1 MVLIFLSWI
10 YITFTTINL
19 GFVTDKIFNLKKS
32 NFVITSILGLFST
45 TLLASIFAVFYRIN
59 SEFHVFL
66 LLINCLFF
74 FKFKNEILNLYK
86 QFISELK
93 NLQFPLKIIASS
105 ITFLILAQ
113 CATKPYVIDNES
125 YYIQS
130 IKWINEFGFVKG
142 LANLHIFFGQ
152 NSGWHIV
159 QSAFNFSFLYENLND
174 LSGFCLL
181 LGNLFAFLKL
191 NEFFKNNDKNYL
203 LIGLFPLGNLFF
215 FQFISAPSPDI
226 PVYVFTLIL
235 FYYFIKYYKN
245 ATIETFNLMT
255 ILVLFILYCKP
266 TSTVLIVLPLV
277 FLVLNFKKIAPK
289 IVPISLLSFGVLLLF
304 VIKNIVVSGFPLFP
318 MTTFG
323 FSNLDFAVPENVLT
337 FYLNEI
343 KATGFYINSSEFEN
357 SSTFQLLYKWL
368 FSSKIDGIIN
378 IISITIFCI
387 SPLFIY
393 RNFNKKSI
401 WILYFTILLQM
412 FLLFLSSPQY
422 RFFIHLTLFLGLI
435 MVLNLFSNKKIIFI
449 SNTISIVIIAFLLFT
464 PINFNKLT
472 SNKLLAKN
480 NTFSI
485 KNSIIPA
492 SNSKFENEYQLVKIG
507 NLNYN
512 SPINHSFFWGNGTGN
527 LPCVNEKQINYFQN
541 SFHVI
546 PQLRSTELKDGF
558 YAKKSPINE

>member
-19 GFVTDKIFNLKKS
+19 GFVTNKIFNLKKS
-32 NFVITSILGLFST
+32 NFLITSILGLFFT

-66 LLINCLFF
+66 FLINCLSFY
-74 FKFKNEILNLYK
+74 KFKNEILNLYK
-86 QFISELK
+86 QLISELK
-93 NLQFPLKIIASS
+93 NLQFPLKIIISLIA
-105 ITFLILAQ
+105 FLILAQ

-125 YYIQS
+125 YYIQT

-181 LGNLFAFLKL
+181 LGNLFALLKL
-191 NEFFKNNDKNYL
+191 NEFFKNNDKNHL

-245 ATIETFNLMT
+245 ATIEIFNLMT

-277 FLVLNFKKIAPK
+277 LLVLNFNKIAPK

-304 VIKNIVVSGFPLFP
+304 VIKNTVVSGFPLFP

-323 FSNLDFAVPENVLT
+323 FSNLDFAVPKNVLT

-343 KATGFYINSSEFEN
+343 KATGFYISSPEFEN

-393 RNFNKKSI
+393 KNFNKKSV

-449 SNTISIVIIAFLLFT
+449 SNAISIVIIAFLLFI

-472 SNKLLAKN
+472 SNKLLATN

-485 KNSIIPA
+485 KNSLIPA
-492 SNSKFENEYQLVKIG
+492 SNSKFENKYQLLKIG

-512 SPINHSFFWGNGTGN
+512 SPINHPFFWGNGTGN
-527 LPCVNEKQINYFQN
+527 LPCVNEKQINYFQKN
-541 SFHVI
+541 FHVI

-558 YAKKSPINE
+558 YAKKSPTNE